1 MTPIVVDPEKS
12 ATLPEL
18 MTQLASERLL
28 YVGETHTAYA
38 DHLLQLEVLRGMAEK
53 PEGLAMGVEWF
64 QA

>member
-1 MTPIVVDPEKS
+1 MVVDAAADNGSPIMTPIVVDPEKS

-38 DHLLQLEVLRGMAEK
+38 DHLLQLEVLRGMA
-53 PEGLAMGVEWF
+53 
-64 QA
+64 